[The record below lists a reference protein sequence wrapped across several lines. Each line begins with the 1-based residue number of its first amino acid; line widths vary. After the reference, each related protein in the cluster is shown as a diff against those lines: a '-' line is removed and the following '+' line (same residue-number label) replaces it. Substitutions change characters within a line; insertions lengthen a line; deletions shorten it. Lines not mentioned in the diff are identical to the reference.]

1 VLKFFVNLRAK
12 EEREAV
18 MSENVALKKE
28 LADTY
33 TRHLVTYLL
42 MFLQLKMPRYCQF
55 NGLDH
60 DPDPHFKYDV
70 LTECFIIFLKYR
82 TPKKC

>member
-42 MFLQLKMPRYCQF
+42 IFLQL
-55 NGLDH
+55 
-60 DPDPHFKYDV
+60 
-70 LTECFIIFLKYR
+70 
-82 TPKKC
+82 